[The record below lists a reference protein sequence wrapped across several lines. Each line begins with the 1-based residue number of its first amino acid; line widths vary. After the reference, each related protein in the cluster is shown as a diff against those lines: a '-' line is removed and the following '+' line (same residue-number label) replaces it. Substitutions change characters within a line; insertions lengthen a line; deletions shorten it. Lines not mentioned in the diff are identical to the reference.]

1 MNNFDIRFDFQRKER
16 LGLIEAIWGQDKSI
30 DQLKRLSE
38 IVLNKNEVVFITRI
52 SSEKARVL
60 LDSYDDAC
68 FHEQAKCLIIGEN
81 YNRLN
86 TSKKVALISG
96 GSSDLAVTLEAKLA
110 LEIYGVNS
118 QSFIDVGVA
127 GLHRLISQL
136 EEIKKYDILIVC
148 AGMEGA
154 LATVLGG
161 LLAPMS
167 TTALD
172 PTTTV
177 SSSSSNAGNATGN
190 TSTNTNSDP
199 FADLLGGTSSSSN
212 NNTAP
217 KTTTTTGLSGGTI
230 SSFNFMA
237 NSTSGNTTTNNM
249 SMQSGS
255 GLDRIKQAQEM
266 ARMQQMQQFQK
277 MQRMQQMQMMK
288 RMQQGGGVPQQMTG
302 MNMGMP
308 AMNTGMNTGVYAA
321 GSVKSINLLG
331 EQQNNAAKK
340 KLRIGS
346 IF

>member
-1 MNNFDIRFDFQRKER
+1 MNFDIRFDFQRKER

-60 LDSYDDAC
+60 LDLYDDAF

-81 YNRLN
+81 HNRLN

-154 LATVLGG
+154 LATVVGG
-161 LLAPMS
+161 LLAQPIIAVPVS
-167 TTALD
+167 VGYGVSRNGETALNSML
-172 PTTTV
+172 
-177 SSSSSNAGNATGN
+177 SSCSPGIAVMNIDNGYGAA
-190 TSTNTNSDP
+190 
-199 FADLLGGTSSSSN
+199 
-212 NNTAP
+212 
-217 KTTTTTGLSGGTI
+217 
-230 SSFNFMA
+230 MA
-237 NSTSGNTTTNNM
+237 A
-249 SMQSGS
+249 
-255 GLDRIKQAQEM
+255 LRII
-266 ARMQQMQQFQK
+266 
-277 MQRMQQMQMMK
+277 
-288 RMQQGGGVPQQMTG
+288 
-302 MNMGMP
+302 
-308 AMNTGMNTGVYAA
+308 
-321 GSVKSINLLG
+321 KSI
-331 EQQNNAAKK
+331 
-340 KLRIGS
+340 S
-346 IF
+346 